1 MPARRG
7 AYTGR
12 MSQSKATLLQ
22 VLLALAVIAFAWPE
36 ARAEILPDLTIELA
50 RIEPS
55 NPSVIRVKVA
65 NIGFLAATSTQL
77 TLLIERQEET
87 RSTTVTTPLLKAGDR
102 QWMVVALG
110 MRPLPT
116 DRVWLRIDDPDWL
129 EESDEDNNDYIFQ

>member
-1 MPARRG
+1 MLQR
-7 AYTGR
+7 
-12 MSQSKATLLQ
+12 KDTLLQ
-22 VLLALAVIAFAWPE
+22 VLLALAALALAVPN
-36 ARAEILPDLTIELA
+36 ARAETLPDLVIELA

-65 NIGFLAATSTQL
+65 NVGFLAATSTQL

-129 EESDEDNNDYIFQ
+129 EESDEGNNVYFYP

>member
-1 MPARRG
+1 MHQR
-7 AYTGR
+7 
-12 MSQSKATLLQ
+12 KATLLQ
-22 VLLALAVIAFAWPE
+22 VLLGLVGLLLLAPG
-36 ARAEILPDLTIELA
+36 ARAEVLPDLTIELA

-55 NPSVIRVKVA
+55 NPSVMRVKVA
-65 NIGFLAATSTQL
+65 NIGFLAAAPTQL

-116 DRVWLRIDDPDWL
+116 DRVWLRIDDPDC
-129 EESDEDNNDYIFQ
+129 

>member
-1 MPARRG
+1 MLQR
-7 AYTGR
+7 
-12 MSQSKATLLQ
+12 KATLLQ
-22 VLLALAVIAFAWPE
+22 VLLALAALALAVPN
-36 ARAEILPDLTIELA
+36 ARAQILPDLVIELA

-65 NIGFLAATSTQL
+65 NVGFLAATSTQL

-129 EESDEDNNDYIFQ
+129 EESDEGNNVYFYP